1 MGKYTRDSNSSSA
14 VEGDIDGAVR
24 LFHRRW
30 SVPIIGVLAQAGG
43 MRFTD
48 LNARLRASRDTLSET
63 LKHLVE
69 CGIADRAEDGL
80 YRLTPAGQELSKA
93 AEPLVRMIPAA
104 GLLDIALKKWPMLVV
119 VVIGRGAER
128 YSEIKQRLPGITSGA
143 LAPALKDLEAAGLVT
158 RTIDR
163 AYPPAPSYWLTAQ
176 AKELFPALN
185 VLVKAAGV
193 AVERTGG

>member
-1 MGKYTRDSNSSSA
+1 M
-14 VEGDIDGAVR
+14 VQGDIAGAVR

-30 SVPIIGVLAQAGG
+30 SVPVIGVLDQTGG

-48 LNARLRASRDTLSET
+48 LFARLRASRDTLSET

-69 CGIADRAEDGL
+69 CGIVRRDDEGGI
-80 YRLTPAGQELSKA
+80 YRLTPAGQELAKA
-93 AEPLVRMIPAA
+93 AAPVVRIVPAA
-104 GLLDIALKKWPMLVV
+104 GLLEIALKKWPMMVV

-163 AYPPAPSYWLTAQ
+163 AYPPAPSYWLTAK
-176 AKELFPALN
+176 AKELFPALD
-185 VLVKAAGV
+185 VLVQAAGV
-193 AVERTGG
+193 AVEATGD